1 VSTLVTIQ
9 ASGTQGFEG
18 FVGIRLWDGQLIN
31 DVMFALLLVQL
42 SVFAIVYRNYIRHFI
57 KMTKDV
63 FLVKERHS
71 LFTQTVSNDVFYRNF
86 MIYQALLLC
95 SLAIYAIGRSYGYV
109 SRLNETQTLLTI
121 AGLFGVSFLFYQFK
135 QFIYF
140 IMGVIMDD
148 HFKYKLWKTSYNAI
162 IGLWGVVLYLPVLW
176 LSFVETYTATPTI
189 LFIISYI
196 LCRFAIIYKTIRIFY
211 KKKSDLFYLS
221 QGTYSRASTK
231 RRYKDWKAV
240 AEQAGGFTHEYI
252 EKRLTKDEAVNLENK
267 YLNEPPKHWNL
278 INKHTCIKESR
289 ELTREMFF
297 EIVEYNESSPTGL
310 VWKNDRGT
318 KNKAGKKA
326 GCRTDDYYRIE
337 ISGISYSCHRIIYA
351 LIHGKCS
358 RDMTINHIN
367 TNSLD
372 NRIGNLEEVT
382 QSLNNKRKSTTGR
395 NAKGVGWEEEIKK
408 GKHGNVS
415 TTYAVCYWRDNNGNK
430 RRKRFSVSRL
440 GLMVAY
446 KLATEHRTKMVISL
460 Y

>member
-1 VSTLVTIQ
+1 MIERR
-9 ASGTQGFEG
+9 FC
-18 FVGIRLWDGQLIN
+18 
-31 DVMFALLLVQL
+31 
-42 SVFAIVYRNYIRHFI
+42 VYIHKR
-57 KMTKDV
+57 KDTG
-63 FLVKERHS
+63 E
-71 LFTQTVSNDVFYRNF
+71 VFY
-86 MIYQALLLC
+86 L
-95 SLAIYAIGRSYGYV
+95 G
-109 SRLNETQTLLTI
+109 
-121 AGLFGVSFLFYQFK
+121 
-135 QFIYF
+135 
-140 IMGVIMDD
+140 
-148 HFKYKLWKTSYNAI
+148 
-162 IGLWGVVLYLPVLW
+162 
-176 LSFVETYTATPTI
+176 
-189 LFIISYI
+189 
-196 LCRFAIIYKTIRIFY
+196 
-211 KKKSDLFYLS
+211 

-310 VWKNDRGT
+310 VWKYDRGT

-358 RDMTINHIN
+358 RDMTINHIS

-372 NRIGNLEEVT
+372 NRVENLEEVT

-395 NAKGVGWEEEIKK
+395 NAKGVYWEIQTKK
-408 GKHGNVS
+408 GKYGDIL
-415 TTYAVCYWRDNNGNK
+415 TTYACCCWEDENGK
-430 RRKRFSVSRL
+430 QKIKKFSVSRV

-446 KLATEHRTKMVISL
+446 KLAIEYRRKMVEIF